1 MTKKRILY
9 GLLALLTLYLC
20 YLAYIFILSPKTNL
34 QSIYLIPKDAVFI
47 IESERPVE
55 SWQQISESKAWQHLQ
70 GNAYFSELTENIQR
84 VDTVFNDNHKLFEFF
99 DGRSLFIS
107 VHMVSP
113 KDYGL
118 FYVLDLKRLAKL
130 QLLKTYLNTLLNEGY
145 VLSKRTYHEH
155 EILEVHDRE
164 SKETMYLAFIKNQLV
179 ASYTHTLVEASI
191 DQYQEPVLGRNLNFI
206 EINQKV
212 GHEDLFRLYV
222 QYNYFDEYVKRFT
235 DRPSDWV
242 RRVSENFLFSGF
254 YFDLDSKSTLTAN
267 GYTNISSVNE
277 YYLEALQKS
286 GTAER
291 SIPTIAPKRTA
302 LYISYGFNSFPE
314 FYQNF
319 ELAQQND
326 PKQFESY
333 QQGIEK
339 VEKFIKI
346 NVKENFVS
354 WIGNEIAVLQIQSQ
368 ISESKNDMALVLKA
382 NDADD
387 AKRNLDFVVEQIRK
401 KTPVKFKAVDYKGYE
416 INFLSIKGFFKML
429 LGGRFNE
436 FDKPYFT
443 QIEDFVVF
451 SDNPNTLKGIID
463 HFIEGAVL
471 TASEAFRDF
480 DEKFDSESTVF
491 VYSNIPILYDN
502 LYGLA
507 DATTKQKMRKNKDFI
522 ICFPQVGLQLTPE
535 DDLFES
541 RLVINYQDVEEVKR
555 NNEFTAEKQH
565 PNTQS
570 KITSS
575 EEITDA
581 IFNLKPI
588 YPNDLNAKSF
598 SKLYAN
604 GATKFEVDLKD
615 GLKHGRYTEYYPNG
629 NERITGRFRNDI
641 QVGTWRY
648 FDKEGKL
655 VHKKRF

>member
-113 KDYGL
+113 KDYRL

-130 QLLKTYLNTLLNEGY
+130 QLLKMYLNTLLNEGY

-222 QYNYFDEYVKRFT
+222 QYNYFDDYMKRFT

-254 YFDLDSKSTLTAN
+254 YFDLDNKSTLTAN

-291 SIPTIAPKRTA
+291 SIPAIAPKRTA
-302 LYISYGFNSFPE
+302 LYISYGFNSFAE

-319 ELAQQND
+319 ELVQQND
-326 PKQFESY
+326 PAQFESY

-339 VEKFIKI
+339 VEKFLKI

-368 ISESKNDMALVLKA
+368 ISESQNDMALVLKTK
-382 NDADD
+382 DADD

-463 HFIEGAVL
+463 HFMEGTVL
-471 TASEAFRDF
+471 AASEAFREF

-491 VYSNIPILYDN
+491 VYSNIPVLYDN

-555 NNEFTAEKQH
+555 KNEFTAEKQH

-629 NERITGRFRNDI
+629 NERITGRFRNDM

-648 FDKEGKL
+648 FDEEGKL

>member
-99 DGRSLFIS
+99 DRRSLFIS

-222 QYNYFDEYVKRFT
+222 QYNYFDDYVKRFT

-291 SIPTIAPKRTA
+291 SIPAIAPKRTA

-319 ELAQQND
+319 ELVQQND
-326 PKQFESY
+326 PAQFESY

-339 VEKFIKI
+339 VEKFLKI

-368 ISESKNDMALVLKA
+368 ISEGKNDMALVLKA

-463 HFIEGAVL
+463 HFMDGEVL
-471 TASEAFRDF
+471 TASEEFRDF
-480 DEKFDSESTVF
+480 DAKFDSESTVF

-541 RLVINYQDVEEVKR
+541 RLVLNYQDVEEVKR
-555 NNEFTAEKQH
+555 NSEFTAGNQQSNPQ
-565 PNTQS
+565 PNVAT
-570 KITSS
+570 S

-629 NERITGRFRNDI
+629 NERITGRFRNDV

-648 FDKEGKL
+648 FDEEGNL
-655 VHKKRF
+655 IHKKRF

>member
-191 DQYQEPVLGRNLNFI
+191 DQYHEPVLGRNLNFI

-222 QYNYFDEYVKRFT
+222 QYNYFDDYVKRFT

-291 SIPTIAPKRTA
+291 SIPAIAPKRTA

-319 ELAQQND
+319 ELVQQND

-339 VEKFIKI
+339 VEKFLKI
-346 NVKENFVS
+346 DVKENFVS

-382 NDADD
+382 NNADD

-463 HFIEGAVL
+463 EVIKGEVL
-471 TASEAFRDF
+471 TASEAFREF

-555 NNEFTAEKQH
+555 NNEFTAGNQ
-565 PNTQS
+565 QS
-570 KITSS
+570 NPQPTVATS

-648 FDKEGKL
+648 FDEEGKL